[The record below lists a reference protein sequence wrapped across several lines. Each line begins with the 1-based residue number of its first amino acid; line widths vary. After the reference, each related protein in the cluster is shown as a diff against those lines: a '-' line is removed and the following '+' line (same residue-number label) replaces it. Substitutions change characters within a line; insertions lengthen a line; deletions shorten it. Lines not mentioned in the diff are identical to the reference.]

1 MADVLE
7 ISDTIVI
14 PLADIELTAI
24 RAQGSGGQHVNKVA
38 TAIHLRF
45 DLRTC
50 TALPE
55 PVRQRLMTLDDR
67 RISADG
73 VVNIKSQ
80 QHRSQARNRQAALE
94 RLRALIAGQ
103 LAEPT
108 PRIATQTPAAA
119 HRRRLDDKRRRG
131 DLKKSRGPVA
141 DD

>member
-1 MADVLE
+1 MTDVLK

-14 PLADIELTAI
+14 PLADVELTAI

-45 DLRTC
+45 DIKAC

-55 PVRQRLMTLDDR
+55 RLRQRLMTLDDR

-73 VVNIKSQ
+73 VINIKSQ

-103 LAEPT
+103 LAEPR
-108 PRIATQTPAAA
+108 PRIATQAPAAA
-119 HRRRLDDKRRRG
+119 DRRRLDDKRRRG

>member
-1 MADVLE
+1 MTDVLE
-7 ISDTIVI
+7 ISDTIAI

-45 DLRTC
+45 DIEAC

-55 PVRQRLMTLDDR
+55 PVRQRLMALDDR
-67 RISADG
+67 RISAAG
-73 VVNIKSQ
+73 VVTIKSQ
-80 QHRSQARNRQAALE
+80 QHRSQTRNRQAALE
-94 RLRALIAGQ
+94 RLRTLIAGQ

-108 PRIATQTPAAA
+108 PRITTQPPAAA
-119 HRRRLDDKRRRG
+119 DRRRLDDKRRRG
-131 DLKKSRGPVA
+131 NLKKSRGPVT